1 MNIIKFLR
9 GTRWG
14 ADPQTLIIF
23 YKSFVRS
30 IIDYGSYIYFLNQ
43 ATQIDKLEK
52 IQFTAIRLALDYRLS
67 TPTNILLG
75 ESKLESL
82 MERTKLL
89 CSNCLKKVYSNK
101 NLQIH
106 QTLNKFKGLCNKNLN
121 NNKLNKRLLVHCISQ
136 AWFTDLISRNYY
148 NVYAYDYK
156 TMISDVNIN
165 TKFGKKNLKKPQSK

>member
-9 GTRWG
+9 GIHWG

-30 IIDYGSYIYFLNQ
+30 IIDYGSYIYFPNQ
-43 ATQIDKLEK
+43 TTLIDKLEK
-52 IQFTAIRLALDYRLS
+52 IQFTAIRLALSYRTS

-82 MERTKLL
+82 TERTKFL
-89 CSNCLKKVYSNK
+89 CSNYLNKVYSNK

-121 NNKLNKRLLVHCISQ
+121 NGKFNKRLLIQCILKQ
-136 AWFTDLISRNYY
+136 KFT
-148 NVYAYDYK
+148 
-156 TMISDVNIN
+156 N
-165 TKFGKKNLKKPQSK
+165 TPNTE